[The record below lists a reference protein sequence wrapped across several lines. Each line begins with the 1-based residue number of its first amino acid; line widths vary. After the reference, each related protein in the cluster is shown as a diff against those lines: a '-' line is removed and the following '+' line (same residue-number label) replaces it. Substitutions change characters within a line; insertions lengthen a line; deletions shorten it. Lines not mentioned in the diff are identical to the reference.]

1 MNRNRAIIAGLT
13 AALLTASPSFAQNG
27 TAPRADARTAP
38 AATAVETL
46 DYVVRPGDTLID
58 LAVAYLNRPSDYRRV
73 QRHNRVADPRRLP
86 IGRTLAIPVSL
97 LRADPDQARI
107 SSFRGAVTLSQ
118 GGRVAPP
125 TQGQSV
131 SEDAVLTTGANA
143 FVRLALSD
151 GSHVVVPSNSRVRL
165 SRLRRYALNGAVDH
179 AMTVEA
185 GRAESQVTPRRRP
198 GGFVVRTPVSV
209 SAVRGTEFRVAFSD
223 AADRSAT
230 EVIEGVVEVDSGDG
244 LSETVA
250 VADQGV
256 STSLTD
262 TRLLPLLPA
271 PALTQPDE
279 VQSDAVVD
287 FVLAPLDGAAAYRGR
302 LATDAGM
309 IDAFAEADS
318 APNTPRLSFG
328 ALADG
333 AYFLRLSALSPE
345 DLEGRATTYSFIR
358 ARNDVGGLTSSSETR
373 DNRRFYRFRWDSE
386 GEGEARFR
394 FQLSRED
401 AEGRAEG
408 PPLVDQQGVA
418 EQAFTLSD
426 LPPGVYIWR
435 VQGSRHRF
443 GRLLQVWSEPQQL
456 RIGR

>member
-1 MNRNRAIIAGLT
+1 MNRNRMIIVSLT
-13 AALLTASPSFAQNG
+13 AALLTASPSFAQN
-27 TAPRADARTAP
+27 RAAARSAP
-38 AATAVETL
+38 AVAPVETL
-46 DYVVRPGDTLID
+46 DYMVRPGDTLID
-58 LAVAYLNRPSDYRRV
+58 LAEAYLNRPSDYRRV
-73 QRHNRVADPRRLP
+73 QRDNRVANPRRLP
-86 IGRTLAIPVSL
+86 VGRTLAIPVSL

-107 SSFRGAVTLSQ
+107 SSFRGAVALSQ
-118 GGRVAPP
+118 GGRAAPP
-125 TQGQSV
+125 TQGQAV
-131 SEDAVLTTGANA
+131 SEDAVLITGANA

-209 SAVRGTEFRVAFSD
+209 SAVRGTEFRVAFND

-244 LSETVA
+244 LSEAVA
-250 VADQGV
+250 VAAQGV

-271 PALTQPDE
+271 PALALPDE
-279 VQSDAVVD
+279 VQSGPVVD
-287 FVLAPLDGAAAYRGR
+287 FTLTPLDGAAGYRGR

-328 ALADG
+328 DLADG
-333 AYFLRLSALSPE
+333 AYFLRLGALSPE
-345 DLEGRATTYSFIR
+345 GMEGRNTTYSFIR
-358 ARNDVGGLTSSSETR
+358 ARNGVGGLTSSSETR
-373 DNRRFYRFRWDSE
+373 DNRRFYRFRWEAE
-386 GEGEARFR
+386 GEGEASFR

-408 PPLVDQQGVA
+408 PPLVDQPGVA

-426 LPPGVYIWR
+426 LPPGVYTWR

-443 GRLLQVWSEPQQL
+443 GRLLQAWSEPQQL

>member
-1 MNRNRAIIAGLT
+1 MNRNRAIIAGLA
-13 AALLTASPSFAQNG
+13 AALVTASPGFAQ
-27 TAPRADARTAP
+27 TRTAP
-38 AATAVETL
+38 GAAATAVAPVETL

-58 LAVAYLNRPSDYRRV
+58 LAAAYLNQPSDYRRV
-73 QRHNRVADPRRLP
+73 QRENRVANPRRLP

-107 SSFRGAVTLSQ
+107 ASFRGAVTLSE

-125 TQGQSV
+125 VQGQSV

-165 SRLRRYALNGAVDH
+165 TRLRRYALNGAVDH

-185 GRAESQVTPRRRP
+185 GRAESRVTPRRRP

-209 SAVRGTEFRVAFSD
+209 SAVRGTDFRVAFNED
-223 AADRSAT
+223 TDRSAT
-230 EVIEGVVEVDSGDG
+230 EVIEGVVAVDSGDG
-244 LSETVA
+244 LSEAVA

-256 STSLTD
+256 ATSLTN
-262 TRLLPLLPA
+262 TRLVPLLPA
-271 PALTQPDE
+271 PALAQPDE
-279 VQSDAVVD
+279 VQSGPVVN
-287 FVLAPLDGAAAYRGR
+287 FALTPLSGAAAYRGR

-309 IDAFAEADS
+309 IDAFAETDS
-318 APNTPRLSFG
+318 VPEQPRLTY
-328 ALADG
+328 ADLADG
-333 AYFLRLSALSPE
+333 AYFLRLSALSSE
-345 DLEGRATTYSFIR
+345 GMEGRSTTYSFIR
-358 ARNDVGGLTSSSETR
+358 ARNGVGGLAWGSETR
-373 DNRRFYRFRWDSE
+373 DNRRFYRFRWEAE
-386 GEGEARFR
+386 GEGEASFR

-408 PPLVDQQGVA
+408 PPLVDQPGVA

-426 LPPGVYIWR
+426 LPPGVYTWR

>member
-1 MNRNRAIIAGLT
+1 MNRNRMIIVGLT
-13 AALLTASPSFAQNG
+13 AALLSASPSFAQ
-27 TAPRADARTAP
+27 TRSAPGAAP
-38 AATAVETL
+38 APVPVETL

-58 LAVAYLNRPSDYRRV
+58 LATAYLNRPSDYRPV
-73 QRHNRVADPRRLP
+73 QRANRVADPRRLS

-107 SSFRGAVTLSQ
+107 ANFRGAVTLSQ
-118 GGRVAPP
+118 GGRAAAPV
-125 TQGQSV
+125 QGELV
-131 SEDAVLTTGANA
+131 SEDAVLTTGPNA

-165 SRLRRYALNGAVDH
+165 TRVRRYALNGAVDH
-179 AMTVEA
+179 ALTIEA
-185 GRAESQVTPRRRP
+185 GRAESRVAPRRRP

-209 SAVRGTEFRVAFSD
+209 SAVRGTDFRVAYND
-223 AADRSAT
+223 DADRSAT

-244 LSETVA
+244 RSEAVA

-256 STSLTD
+256 TSSLTD
-262 TRLLPLLPA
+262 TRLVPLLPA
-271 PALTQPDE
+271 PALAHPDE
-279 VQSDAVVD
+279 VQSGPIVD
-287 FVLAPLDGAAAYRGR
+287 FALTPLSGAGAYRGR

-318 APNTPRLSFG
+318 PPNQPRLTY
-328 ALADG
+328 AELADG

-345 DLEGRATTYSFIR
+345 GMEGRSTTYSFIR
-358 ARNDVGGLTSSSETR
+358 ARNGVGGLAATNEMR
-373 DNRRFYRFRWDSE
+373 DKRRFYRFRWEAE
-386 GEGEARFR
+386 GEGEASFR

-401 AEGRAEG
+401 ADGRAEG
-408 PPLVDQQGVA
+408 PPVVDQPGVA

-426 LPPGVYIWR
+426 LPPGVYTWR

-443 GRLLQVWSEPQQL
+443 GRLLQAWSEPQQL

>member
-1 MNRNRAIIAGLT
+1 MNRNRMIIVGLT
-13 AALLTASPSFAQNG
+13 AALLTASPSFAQTG
-27 TAPRADARTAP
+27 SAP
-38 AATAVETL
+38 AAVETL

-58 LAVAYLNRPSDYRRV
+58 LATAYLNRPSDYRRV
-73 QRHNRVADPRRLP
+73 QRDNRVANPRRLP
-86 IGRTLAIPVSL
+86 IGRTLTIPVSL
-97 LRADPDQARI
+97 LRADPDYARI
-107 SSFRGAVTLSQ
+107 AGFRGAVTLSE
-118 GGRVAPP
+118 GGRAAPP
-125 TQGQSV
+125 VQGQTLA
-131 SEDAVLTTGANA
+131 ENAILTTGANA

-179 AMTVEA
+179 ALTVEA
-185 GRAESQVTPRRRP
+185 GRAESRVTPRRRP

-209 SAVRGTEFRVAFSD
+209 SAVRGTDFRVAYND
-223 AADRSAT
+223 DADRSAT

-244 LSETVA
+244 LSEAVA

-279 VQSDAVVD
+279 VQSGPVVD
-287 FVLAPLDGAAAYRGR
+287 FALAPLSGAAGYRGR

-318 APNTPRLSFG
+318 APNQPRLPFG
-328 ALADG
+328 PLTDG

-345 DLEGRATTYSFIR
+345 GLEGRATTYSFIR
-358 ARNDVGGLTSSSETR
+358 ARNGVGGLTSGSESR
-373 DNRRFYRFRWDSE
+373 DNRRFYRFRWEAE

-408 PPLVDQQGVA
+408 PPLVDQPGVV

-426 LPPGVYIWR
+426 LPPGVYTWR
-435 VQGSRHRF
+435 VQGTRHRF